1 MVDDQAG
8 VGIDGRL
15 HIVGRRLRSLANPH
29 RPGIELALHQRG
41 ALLGIELGGQAIE
54 FSTS

>member
-1 MVDDQAG
+1 MVDDEAG

-15 HIVGRRLRSLANPH
+15 HIVGWRLWSLANPH
-29 RPGIELALHQRG
+29 RPGIELAINQRA
-41 ALLGIELGGQAIE
+41 ALLGIELGGQPIK